1 MRRINPSMRS
11 VNQLIY
17 RWIDQLSSTRC
28 CRHEVKRKLPA
39 QWRRE
44 DEFKQGV
51 EFTSMEQY
59 KGYVTRGMYAPILAW
74 WLQWFSAEQLLLIN
88 FDDLR
93 DDPVGV
99 VQRIV

>member
-1 MRRINPSMRS
+1 
-11 VNQLIY
+11 
-17 RWIDQLSSTRC
+17 
-28 CRHEVKRKLPA
+28 
-39 QWRRE
+39 
-44 DEFKQGV
+44 
-51 EFTSMEQY
+51 MEQY